1 MEEEVEM
8 EARYVGSGL
17 DKTTF
22 EKCSY

>member
-1 MEEEVEM
+1 MEEVEM